1 MPNQGTKEYYIELFN
16 SSIGSL
22 KTGTPEGEGQGSYD
36 SPDLNFSLQQAR
48 LRAKNNFTNQFP
60 GDAKITEL
68 ETISTVKEETYQ
80 LNNGRYFT
88 INRSK
93 FKAIIEKS
101 TPPTGS
107 SQPTK
112 STSTTTFKS
121 TIVDKNTLEP
131 IVGAT
136 VDDGKGNTV
145 KTDENGEFE
154 IEISNFSTTESTS
167 EQTYSLISRGDGMRG
182 NLTIEEPYQHDD
194 GTEFIG
200 LTAVLYNFPEEFKE
214 SRSDFINFEGYTFG
228 SEFENNGNILEI
240 SNFFLQNELNPDLK
254 IYGLKGDIEINNREV
269 VEAEVI
275 NIESNTILPELE
287 VQATGIP
294 SVPTLPATTIS
305 EYGSTPELQ
314 TLPEKETVES
324 EVIDMSMAEIKE
336 ANLIVTS
343 PNHAESSVIPYTQ
356 NGNVRD
362 TLGIIPLTSN
372 EEEKMKQ
379 QREELLL
386 TEPQIKSLSLSKTT
400 VETRIQIALNKV
412 ITQLKTVLLPQII
425 TLIFQFGISK
435 IMDALKKKFKDINAT
450 CPANL
455 EELNRLI
462 AKKNKLTKA
471 LNNIYNFLK
480 KIKVGVDIV
489 DKTLT
494 VAEIA
499 LNVAQAITF
508 IPITPVTPLPTAT
521 ATVVEK
527 IRRELKKYKIISSTT
542 LLVLT
547 ILIQI
552 LQKILQYLALLDELI
567 QGCTEEYIQANPGS
581 EVEIQTQIDN
591 DLLLATQQ
599 QEEQGS
605 PIITNVNGFEMGVE
619 SVDNVTVGGLKRRRA
634 IAKNKAGVIMLK
646 GEASFSSNDQ
656 ILIDELVFYI
666 QQNDLKAD

>member
-1 MPNQGTKEYYIELFN
+1 MSTQQDQINSIYPLTYTVVSGDWILKIADKYAIEGVDRNTRKEEIIKANKDLLLPRSGLNSVDELLVGPDFILPGDKLIIPPHQFPSDPAPLAKYNLISLEDGMKGTLTISGPYPHEDGKEFIELTAILNNFPEEFLQN
-16 SSIGSL
+16 RNDVNFEGYTFGSEFEY
-22 KTGTPEGEGQGSYD
+22 TGNLLEISNFFLQNELN
-36 SPDLNFSLQQAR
+36 PDLKLYG
-48 LRAKNNFTNQFP
+48 LK
-60 GDAKITEL
+60 GDVEIDDREIAEAEVT
-68 ETISTVKEETYQ
+68 TV
-80 LNNGRYFT
+80 
-88 INRSK
+88 
-93 FKAIIEKS
+93 
-101 TPPTGS
+101 
-107 SQPTK
+107 
-112 STSTTTFKS
+112 FKS

-136 VDDGKGNTV
+136 VDDGKGNIVT
-145 KTDENGEFE
+145 TDENGEFE
-154 IEISNFSTTESTS
+154 IEITSFSN
-167 EQTYSLISRGDGMRG
+167 
-182 NLTIEEPYQHDD
+182 
-194 GTEFIG
+194 
-200 LTAVLYNFPEEFKE
+200 KE
-214 SRSDFINFEGYTFG
+214 AT
-228 SEFENNGNILEI
+228 
-240 SNFFLQNELNPDLK
+240 
-254 IYGLKGDIEINNREV
+254 
-269 VEAEVI
+269 EAEVI
-275 NIESNTILPELE
+275 DPDTILPELE

-305 EYGSTPELQ
+305 GYDSTPELQ
-314 TLPEKETVES
+314 TLPEKEIAKAD
-324 EVIDMSMAEIKE
+324 VIDMSRAKVIE
-336 ANLIVTS
+336 AQLIVTS
-343 PNHAESSVIPYTQ
+343 PDHAESSVIPYTQ
-356 NGNVRD
+356 DGNVRD
-362 TLGIIPLTSN
+362 TLGIIPLTSK

-386 TEPQIKSLSLSKTT
+386 TEPQIKSLSNAKAT

-435 IMDALKKKFKDINAT
+435 ISDALKKKFKNINAT

-471 LNNIYNFLK
+471 LNNIYKFLK

-489 DKTLT
+489 DKTIT
-494 VAEIA
+494 VAEVAITT
-499 LNVAQAITF
+499 AQAVTF

-521 ATVVEK
+521 ATLVEN
-527 IRRELKKYKIISSTT
+527 IRRELKKYKLISSTT
-542 LLVLT
+542 LIVLT

-581 EVEIQTQIDN
+581 EDEIQSQVESQISN

-599 QEEQGS
+599 QEEQGN
-605 PIITNVNGFEMGVE
+605 PVITNVNGFEMGVE

-634 IAKNKAGVIMLK
+634 IAKNKSGVIMLK